1 MPGVLCDYNDHPPL
15 KDVVFAVEETSALNG
30 HMEDLISLYLV
41 HALEYFNDGPHT
53 TVERAWASVEC
64 ANTFT
69 LVLFKS
75 SDCRPR
81 LVTTSRGPY
90 TSAKVFFNALE
101 SLQLGGEKIFNFYT
115 VV

>member
-101 SLQLGGEKIFNFYT
+101 SLRLGGENRNIIVFF
-115 VV
+115 